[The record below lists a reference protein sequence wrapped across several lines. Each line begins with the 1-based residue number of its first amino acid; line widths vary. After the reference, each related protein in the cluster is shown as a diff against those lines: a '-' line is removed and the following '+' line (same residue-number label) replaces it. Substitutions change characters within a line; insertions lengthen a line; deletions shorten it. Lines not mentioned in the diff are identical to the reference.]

1 MTPIER
7 FKVDEGV
14 NKYGVRKTVH
24 FDGDQVV
31 SEFSYDAAPIIEQ
44 CKEERI
50 VSAGERWGDGRKI
63 GTLPPTVMAQVFA
76 IQGVEERKKFILN
89 YLRAN
94 PAFVS
99 FDKFLKT

>member
-1 MTPIER
+1 MTTIER
-7 FKVDEGV
+7 FTMDEGV
-14 NKYGVRKTVH
+14 NQLGVRKLVH

-31 SEFSYDAAPIIEQ
+31 SQYTCDAEPIIEQ

-63 GTLPPTVMAQVFA
+63 GTIPPTVLGEMMAIKGA
-76 IQGVEERKKFILN
+76 EERKKFVLQ
-89 YLRAN
+89 YLKAN

-99 FDKFLKT
+99 FDKFLK

>member
-7 FKVDEGV
+7 FKIDEGV
-14 NKYGVRKTVH
+14 NAYGVRKTVH

-31 SEFSYDAAPIIEQ
+31 SEYAFDAEPIIEH

-63 GTLPPTVMAQVFA
+63 GTLPPTVMGQVFA
-76 IQGVEERKKFILN
+76 IQGVEARKKFILD

-99 FDKFLKT
+99 FDKFLK

>member
-14 NKYGVRKTVH
+14 NAYGVRKTVH

-31 SEFSYDAAPIIEQ
+31 SEFSYDAEPIIEQ

-63 GTLPPTVMAQVFA
+63 GTLPPLSW
-76 IQGVEERKKFILN
+76 RKCLPS
-89 YLRAN
+89 RASKS
-94 PAFVS
+94 ARS
-99 FDKFLKT
+99 SS